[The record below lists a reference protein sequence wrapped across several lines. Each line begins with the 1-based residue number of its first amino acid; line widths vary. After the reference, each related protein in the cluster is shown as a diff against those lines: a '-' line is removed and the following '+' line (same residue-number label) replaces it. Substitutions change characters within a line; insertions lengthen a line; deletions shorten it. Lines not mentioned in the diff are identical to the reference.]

1 MRTALSTLLLLA
13 FSLPILMPPFIS
25 AANRSELPACC
36 RAHGAHHCMMSGVSV
51 AVPSRYRT
59 IAARC
64 PYFPALR
71 ILLMTPHGV
80 ITPAANGICQALQ
93 LSEIVRET
101 EAGYR
106 ISADRTRQKR
116 GPPAPV
122 LL

>member
-1 MRTALSTLLLLA
+1 
-13 FSLPILMPPFIS
+13 
-25 AANRSELPACC
+25 
-36 RAHGAHHCMMSGVSV
+36 MMSGVSV

-64 PYFPALR
+64 PYFPAAR

-80 ITPAANGICQALQ
+80 VTPAANGIYQALQ
-93 LSEIVRET
+93 LSAVVRET

-106 ISADRTRQKR
+106 ISADRSRQKR